1 MLALVLAMALSVSV
15 RLSVTSRWSIEGD
28 ERTDLVL
35 AWGLFSTS
43 PTLCCKEIQVS
54 TEIRVLPSETHS

>member
-35 AWGLFSTS
+35 AWGLFR
-43 PTLCCKEIQVS
+43 P
-54 TEIRVLPSETHS
+54 VLRCVVRKFRYPQK